1 MLTPPL
7 VMAPVTEPPE
17 DRASPSERRREPPG
31 DKAAA
36 GGAGPRGDRPARGIS
51 AASPTWLAGQ
61 ALAYRAKRA
70 GSVCFC
76 PFRFSTAGC
85 WFRFP
90 ADAAPTAAAL
100 PAPAGLSHE
109 QLWPHGGCLP
119 TVTPAAERGEAEAL
133 PGAVLATLG
142 GEGPRAFARFSFLQ
156 NSAPS
161 RCQFGIS
168 FFNYFQI
175 LSLQEK

>member
-36 GGAGPRGDRPARGIS
+36 GGAGPRGDRPAPVASLPRRPRGSPARHSRTGLKGLVPSVSVRFVSPPQAAGFVSPLTQHPRPLRFLPPRAS
-51 AASPTWLAGQ
+51 AT
-61 ALAYRAKRA
+61 
-70 GSVCFC
+70 
-76 PFRFSTAGC
+76 
-85 WFRFP
+85 
-90 ADAAPTAAAL
+90 
-100 PAPAGLSHE
+100 E

-168 FFNYFQI
+168 FFNYF
-175 LSLQEK
+175 